1 MSGRTRLILTVVA
14 IAVAS
19 VIFMLYLT
27 HSSYGAP
34 PLRCGI
40 KALTGFDC
48 PGCGSQRAFQ
58 ALLRG
63 DLAAAWGY
71 NAFALIAAPV
81 AVFLIVVEAGRECW
95 PRFHRAVLSKWTIIA
110 AAAAVVAWWIIR
122 NQ

>member
-1 MSGRTRLILTVVA
+1 MKAGTRLILTVVA
-14 IAVAS
+14 ISAAS
-19 VIFMLYLT
+19 VIFVFYLAN
-27 HSSYGAP
+27 SSYGAP

-63 DLAAAWGY
+63 DFMAAWGY
-71 NAFALIAAPV
+71 NAFALVAAPV
-81 AVFLIVVEAGRECW
+81 AVFLIVVEAGRERW
-95 PRFHRAVLSKWTIIA
+95 PRFHRAMLSKWTVIA
-110 AAAAVVAWWIIR
+110 ASVAIVAWWIIR